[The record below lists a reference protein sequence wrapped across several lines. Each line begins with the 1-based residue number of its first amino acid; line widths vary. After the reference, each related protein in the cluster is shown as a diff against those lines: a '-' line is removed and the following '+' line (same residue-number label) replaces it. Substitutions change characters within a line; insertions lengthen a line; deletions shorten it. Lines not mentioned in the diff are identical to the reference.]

1 MSSEISQLSLKRLFN
16 RAGIRRVKHD
26 SYNEL
31 SKYMTKFTQNVLNYT
46 ITLVKNRKNQTINED
61 DLKKGLIVNDVF
73 NIIGESQNGG
83 NYEGFCHGNPSQC
96 SNGYEANGAIASSQ
110 TGGSMGTLNFGGPAY
125 CHNNATQCSYD
136 DFAAECGSDIMNGGS
151 INDYIFSIPNT
162 QFQRFLN
169 TFNNNE
175 QKMTKRA
182 VNYLQ
187 FLTEQNAIDHLL
199 KKKNEMENNN
209 QKEFDLALNLNEL
222 ENDE

>member
-1 MSSEISQLSLKRLFN
+1 
-16 RAGIRRVKHD
+16 
-26 SYNEL
+26 
-31 SKYMTKFTQNVLNYT
+31 
-46 ITLVKNRKNQTINED
+46 
-61 DLKKGLIVNDVF
+61 
-73 NIIGESQNGG
+73 
-83 NYEGFCHGNPSQC
+83 
-96 SNGYEANGAIASSQ
+96 
-110 TGGSMGTLNFGGPAY
+110 
-125 CHNNATQCSYD
+125 
-136 DFAAECGSDIMNGGS
+136 MNGGS